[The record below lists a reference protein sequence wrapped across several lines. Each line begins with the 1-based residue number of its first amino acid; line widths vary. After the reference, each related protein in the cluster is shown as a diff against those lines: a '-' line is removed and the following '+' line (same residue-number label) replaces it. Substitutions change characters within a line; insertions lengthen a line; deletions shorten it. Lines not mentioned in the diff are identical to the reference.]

1 MTGITSAGSKAAQSG
16 ALQVVTSDSA
26 GNLATSTPAGLGIAT
41 SAEIAAINSH
51 LNSDIGAINSRLNE
65 LDGRT
70 DKALQG
76 VAMAFAMA
84 GVPTVLPHETIAM
97 TANWGNFEG
106 KDALSV
112 AGAVKLNQFL
122 QVNAGVGV
130 GVTDNVVGARAGVRI
145 GW

>member
-1 MTGITSAGSKAAQSG
+1 MPIPVETG
-16 ALQVVTSDSA
+16 
-26 GNLATSTPAGLGIAT
+26 
-41 SAEIAAINSH
+41 
-51 LNSDIGAINSRLNE
+51 SRVN
-65 LDGRT
+65 
-70 DKALQG
+70 
-76 VAMAFAMA
+76 
-84 GVPTVLPHETIAM
+84 
-97 TANWGNFEG
+97 GNFEG